1 MVANVRI
8 ILGVFGLVCAL
19 GAQTRYDLLL
29 KGGHVI
35 DPKNRVDRVMDVAVS
50 NGKIARVAENI
61 PASAAAKTIDVAR
74 LYVTPGLIDLHAHL
88 LIRPHGPTEG
98 VQPDAFSFRSG
109 VTTMVDAGSTGWREF
124 PEFRDTVI
132 KPAKTRVLSLL
143 NIAGAGMLTGKEGD
157 PAELDAEAAAKMAR
171 ANPDII
177 VGFKSAHYA
186 GPAWESIDA
195 AVTAGNLTGL
205 PVMVDF
211 GRINE
216 RTLLFGPPRG
226 IAAGRQAESGH
237 GSRPEARHHLRH
249 RPRRGQFLL
258 VRGRAGLRGTLPS
271 GFDIDGPAHQ
281 QHERGHEGH
290 DPCHVEASEPRLAAR
305 GRNPHVH
312 VESRERDQAAAF
324 GESR

>member
-19 GAQTRYDLLL
+19 GTQTRYDLLL

-35 DPKNRVDRVMDVAVS
+35 DPKNRIDRVMDVAVS

-132 KPAKTRVLSLL
+132 KRAKTRVLALL
-143 NIAGAGMLTGKEGD
+143 NIAGAGMLTGKEDD
-157 PAELDAEAAAKMAR
+157 PAELDAEAAARMAR
-171 ANPDII
+171 
-177 VGFKSAHYA
+177 GSSALPISA
-186 GPAWESIDA
+186 PGPSPA
-195 AVTAGNLTGL
+195 ADRARPTLEAK
-205 PVMVDF
+205 MVK
-211 GRINE
+211 R
-216 RTLLFGPPRG
+216 PRQEEKQIG
-226 IAAGRQAESGH
+226 AAGCRSG
-237 GSRPEARHHLRH
+237 GK
-249 RPRRGQFLL
+249 
-258 VRGRAGLRGTLPS
+258 
-271 GFDIDGPAHQ
+271 
-281 QHERGHEGH
+281 
-290 DPCHVEASEPRLAAR
+290 
-305 GRNPHVH
+305 
-312 VESRERDQAAAF
+312 
-324 GESR
+324 